1 MILKRLLAD
10 TELISRNIFN
20 NNTMIEMVGRD
31 DLIMTLIKEF
41 INLFKIKATL
51 GKGNPRPTIK
61 ETYLARV
68 EAGDPLLGPVR
79 TKVMLPTIIRKLPTS
94 LEVFNLTLSMDT
106 QAAMIFLRFNM
117 NSLI

>member
-1 MILKRLLAD
+1 MILKGLLVD

-20 NNTMIEMVGRD
+20 NNTMIEMEGRD
-31 DLIMTLIKEF
+31 DLIMTMIKVF
-41 INLFKIKATL
+41 INLVKIKATL
-51 GKGNPRPTIK
+51 EKGNPHPTIR

-68 EAGDPLLGPVR
+68 EAGDPLLAPVR

-117 NSLI
+117 NSLN